1 MNSISACVIFVCLV
15 PLLSGCGGKSGGGP
29 ETLLPD
35 ESLASPK
42 DAVSPLSDPRL
53 AAGAGVGSEF
63 HPHGHQSEWPGDGP
77 LPGGTAPTA
86 TPTQAE
92 SDRSGSELGDGPDTA
107 GSDGNAAPGS
117 PMSEVA
123 DTTETAAAGRRLA
136 GLSRSNPEA
145 ADLLDHWGHRQSH
158 RIKEGLS
165 LAEPAAGDNAADL
178 RSFRTAAQTDGEAL
192 VAPDFQDGDEVQVLG
207 AHRGVTYGRWTG
219 GAADTLSIEFD
230 LSRAGPEMRGDPA
243 FRAMLER
250 AGKVWSR
257 RIDDTWT
264 PWERRAGEHKGWLI
278 NGPDDSIEVHV
289 GEGGEIST
297 GLEIDVVD
305 EDLPEDIGGWANRG
319 TSPDNTWE
327 PRFGSIQFDRTS
339 LQEAGEASLLNLLT
353 HEIGHVLGSW
363 SGDLVGHDAHTDTA
377 AGTWSGPHVVAEH
390 GGPAPFQDASVA
402 RARVGAEHYPLDSQ
416 YDFAH
421 SGVCISVMAYCK
433 GVSPKLS
440 DSEGVW

>member
-1 MNSISACVIFVCLV
+1 
-15 PLLSGCGGKSGGGP
+15 
-29 ETLLPD
+29 
-35 ESLASPK
+35 
-42 DAVSPLSDPRL
+42 
-53 AAGAGVGSEF
+53 
-63 HPHGHQSEWPGDGP
+63 
-77 LPGGTAPTA
+77 
-86 TPTQAE
+86 
-92 SDRSGSELGDGPDTA
+92 
-107 GSDGNAAPGS
+107 
-117 PMSEVA
+117 
-123 DTTETAAAGRRLA
+123 
-136 GLSRSNPEA
+136 
-145 ADLLDHWGHRQSH
+145 
-158 RIKEGLS
+158 
-165 LAEPAAGDNAADL
+165 
-178 RSFRTAAQTDGEAL
+178 
-192 VAPDFQDGDEVQVLG
+192 
-207 AHRGVTYGRWTG
+207 
-219 GAADTLSIEFD
+219 
-230 LSRAGPEMRGDPA
+230 MRGDPA

-421 SGVCISVMAYCK
+421 SGVCISVMAYCN
-433 GVSPKLS
+433 GDEAVPAFLPHAIDFAFPADLGLTIAEETDRPETYGLAGWTEYAAFTLS
-440 DSEGVW
+440 LSRELEIALADPQPALRRLGELVAETGCGGPVACRGRCLRSSYRCSSCGEPVRHCPLCREIDRHCPRPLRFAAGDGERQPGAGPRHPGRHGQLHLAPGLP